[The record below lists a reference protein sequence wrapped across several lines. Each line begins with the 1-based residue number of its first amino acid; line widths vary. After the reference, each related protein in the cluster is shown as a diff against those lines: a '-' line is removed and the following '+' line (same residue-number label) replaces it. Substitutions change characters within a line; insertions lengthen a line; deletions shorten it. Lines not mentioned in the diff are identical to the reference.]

1 MLLWE
6 GNLIKCVVFVEKEQN
21 TKCHQGNINVIFRKD
36 GDIVSAGQD
45 GYIKFWDC
53 LAIDN
58 AEGDDFGNFYLKP
71 TSELLI
77 ALDNK
82 VMPRENGKGGK

>member
-6 GNLIKCVVFVEKEQN
+6 GNLIKCVIVVDKETN
-21 TKCHQGNINVIFRKD
+21 TKCHQSYINVIFRKE
-36 GDIVSAGQD
+36 GDIVSAGAD

-58 AEGDDFGNFYLKP
+58 AEGDDFGNFYIKP
-71 TSELLI
+71 TSELFI
-77 ALDNK
+77 SSEDK
-82 VMPRENGKGGK
+82 VNLSIFN